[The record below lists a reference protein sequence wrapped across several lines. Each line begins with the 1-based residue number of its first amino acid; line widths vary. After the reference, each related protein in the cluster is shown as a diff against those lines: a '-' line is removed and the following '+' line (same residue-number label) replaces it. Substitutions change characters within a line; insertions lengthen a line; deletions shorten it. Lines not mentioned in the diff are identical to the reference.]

1 MYDKL
6 AFFFGK
12 RMWIIKESRQHI
24 TVGEMI
30 SSLTENESIIL
41 RMNLHSLQGDAFS

>member
-6 AFFFGK
+6 AFFFSFFFGK
-12 RMWIIKESRQHI
+12 RMWIIEESCQDI

-41 RMNLHSLQGDAFS
+41 RMGDAFS